1 MAPAALFD
9 FSVDQTQVVASN
21 RIQPCFL
28 LTKQQNSSANLKN
41 DPDSPPNI
49 LRSNIAF
56 IPLTTFSVNYRTH

>member
-28 LTKQQNSSANLKN
+28 LTKQQNSSANKKKKMAQ
-41 DPDSPPNI
+41 I
-49 LRSNIAF
+49 RRQ
-56 IPLTTFSVNYRTH
+56 TFYEAISLLFR